1 MLRNQIG
8 DILKRFL
15 TLLIVCWFSQANANK
30 LGNSNAENFYRL
42 SGHLIERNKLVLTY
56 NIDNCCYIYKRSLT
70 FNSLVS
76 GAKISNVIFPNAL
89 QHKDEFFGEVEVYR
103 GELVISM
110 DVEISQKGGRLGILK
125 LVAKQQGCSDEGIC
139 FLPEEKIL
147 NFSFLSGLN

>member
-8 DILKRFL
+8 VILKRFL

-30 LGNSNAENFYRL
+30 LGNSSTENFYRL
-42 SGHLIERNKLVLTY
+42 SGHLIEGNKLVLTY
-56 NIDNCCYIYKRSLT
+56 NIDDCCYIYKRSLS

-76 GAKISNVIFPNAL
+76 AAKISNVIFPNAL

-103 GELVISM
+103 GEIVISM
-110 DVEISQKGGRLGILK
+110 NVEIRQTDGGLGVLK

-147 NFSFLSGLN
+147 NFSLLSGLN

>member
-1 MLRNQIG
+1 
-8 DILKRFL
+8 
-15 TLLIVCWFSQANANK
+15 
-30 LGNSNAENFYRL
+30 
-42 SGHLIERNKLVLTY
+42 
-56 NIDNCCYIYKRSLT
+56 
-70 FNSLVS
+70 VS

-110 DVEISQKGGRLGILK
+110 DVEISQTGGRLGILK